1 MPESRGWLQCHQ
13 PHVLPTIYQP
23 LVSLPL
29 LSEHAPVSSRGVRGY
44 LNHGTLQLHHLLIL
58 CLLHMLHYG
67 VLFLN
72 EPRQDFFETLQM
84 RFPTLKPGVSRQADP
99 LHHGGWFNLALDSRQ
114 CTDHPLIIWLIVGLI
129 DIVSSPLF
137 AIDGSCSKAIIKLIR
152 KGSLFQKD
160 YKPPH
165 FEKDDVN
172 LDDIDAIFYGSD
184 DHLVTES
191 KEKPASVN
199 AFELISRSKSFNLE
213 NLFEKQALVKKET
226 QFTSRS
232 SANEIISKIEET
244 ARPLGFSV
252 QKKNYKVFE
261 VAPSLHLVELRK
273 TGGDTLEF
281 HKAHSSLNFS
291 NNLDILRN
299 LNSHLLIGP

>member
-1 MPESRGWLQCHQ
+1 MTRIQSR
-13 PHVLPTIYQP
+13 
-23 LVSLPL
+23 
-29 LSEHAPVSSRGVRGY
+29 
-44 LNHGTLQLHHLLIL
+44 
-58 CLLHMLHYG
+58 
-67 VLFLN
+67 
-72 EPRQDFFETLQM
+72 
-84 RFPTLKPGVSRQADP
+84 
-99 LHHGGWFNLALDSRQ
+99 
-114 CTDHPLIIWLIVGLI
+114 
-129 DIVSSPLF
+129 
-137 AIDGSCSKAIIKLIR
+137 
-152 KGSLFQKD
+152 GSLFQKD

-252 QKKNYKVFE
+252 QKKNYKMKLQGDRTGRKGQLAVATEVFE

-281 HKAHSSLNFS
+281 HKFYKNFS
-291 NNLDILRN
+291 SGLKDIVWTTEQTTEQTTEGKR
-299 LNSHLLIGP
+299 S